1 MRSAHEWAE
10 RPGAVPSQAPYGS
23 GPRPTRPYQPHPR
36 QPYPPPYQGSRTTRT
51 VSHPRSSYTARQHT
65 P

>member
-23 GPRPTRPYQPHPR
+23 GPRPTRPYQPHPH
-36 QPYPPPYQGSRTTRT
+36 QPHPPPYQGSRTTRT
-51 VSHPRSSYTARQHT
+51 LSHPRSS
-65 P
+65 